1 MRRVTA
7 ILSVAAVVL
16 MAAGLAAQTKPSFAG
31 EWKIAADPDGGGGR
45 SGGPGIDLT
54 ITQGAAAMTVE

>member
-16 MAAGLAAQTKPSFAG
+16 MAAGLVAQAKPGFAG
-31 EWKIAADPDGGGGR
+31 EWKIIAR
-45 SGGPGIDLT
+45 SDMAVVRAS
-54 ITQGAAAMTVE
+54 QGKT